1 MYNFKPTKATT
12 TNFGDFSWQHIHA
25 SANIF
30 TLFSLM
36 FWIFNEISKFEE
48 SQNGGFKM
56 AATSIL
62 KSHYYVIVTKVS
74 SDTGILSEMLLLK
87 VCGYTF
93 NRDGNIDYFS

>member
-62 KSHYYVIVTKVS
+62 KSHYYVIVVADES
-74 SDTGILSEMLLLK
+74 QSFIRHRNLI
-87 VCGYTF
+87 
-93 NRDGNIDYFS
+93 GNVAVESLWLYIQS